1 MKKLDFGDYCKIEQE
16 CFGADNEFYRYK
28 VVGAGQANYYREVPV
43 DSTAPHNSKGDMV
56 DVIKAIRC
64 GVCEE
69 KVETF
74 RLSDVTTLDN
84 KGE

>member
-1 MKKLDFGDYCKIEQE
+1 MKKLEFGDYCTIEQKRY
-16 CFGADNEFYRYK
+16 GAVNEIYRYK
-28 VVGAGQANYYREVPV
+28 VIGSGKANYYREVPV
-43 DSTAPHNSKGDMV
+43 DGAAPHNSKGDMV
-56 DVIKAIRC
+56 DVVKVICC

-84 KGE
+84 KG